1 MKRISKIGVPRNVR
15 RELAGMITKM
25 VNHGWDDTEIAASL
39 RSTKV
44 LVELGRMVTTE
55 DLVAIIRDLLTDGE
69 I

>member
-55 DLVAIIRDLLTDGE
+55 DLVAIIRDLLTDGVV
-69 I
+69 